1 MINPIAKEKFNR
13 LINHNVLLVAMIV
26 ISCLQV
32 YNYIR
37 LNKVYCIF
45 IFITVF
51 VLSYQ
56 AVSQNMTI
64 SLFIAIFAAN
74 FLLGCATFLEGHTV
88 MVHTPYE
95 HTHGDPTD
103 KQMIPGFDENTPE
116 GGVAKPGEDP
126 NLNPAANTSG
136 EVDPESKQQEAPPG
150 MGPAAADP
158 ESKQQEAPPG
168 MGPAAA
174 DPESKQQEA
183 GPEEPFTNVSAINA
197 TAAAS
202 GESFTNLN
210 LPQEAEWPI
219 IENSWSKY

>member
-158 ESKQQEAPPG
+158 ESKQQEA
-168 MGPAAA
+168 
-174 DPESKQQEA
+174 